1 MRSTLIVVAGLA
13 ALAFASPAWSMPSA
27 TTPQHGNNSGPV
39 LYVGDRDRD
48 WDGDRDRHGR
58 RYRGYSYRYRPYYR
72 PYGYYQPYGYS
83 YYQPY
88 GYYGYPYYYS
98 RPGISL
104 QFGF

>member
-1 MRSTLIVVAGLA
+1 MRITLIMVAGLA
-13 ALAFASPAWSMPSA
+13 TLAFATPAWSMPST
-27 TTPQHGNNSGPV
+27 TTPQYDDTGAAV
-39 LYVGDRDRD
+39 LYVGHRWHGDRD
-48 WDGDRDRHGR
+48 WHGR
-58 RYRGYSYRYRPYYR
+58 RYRGYSYRYQPYYR

-98 RPGISL
+98 RPGINL